1 MSALTFSLWDDAG
14 GGGGLL
20 RRRDD
25 GDVEMSV
32 GLEWGGV
39 VGDEGLVLSVTGVD
53 VDADAMRGK
62 GRPVGIVDGESA
74 NPA

>member
-1 MSALTFSLWDDAG
+1 
-14 GGGGLL
+14 LL

-32 GLEWGGV
+32 GLEWGGG
-39 VGDEGLVLSVTGVD
+39 VGEEGLVLSVTGVD
-53 VDADAMRGK
+53 VDVDVDAMRGK

-74 NPA
+74 NPARSRSAWVGSIMSS